1 VNVYREERRRVH
13 VGMRDYENFAGPGR
27 VSIMA
32 SVATSGAAISPLMG
46 RYAVQMAPYRAL
58 LALFNLRV
66 GAWVRNP
73 MHTGNALPALHQAP
87 QFLWMTRKPGL
98 AQVALEAA
106 GSTSADGRWIYL
118 SDGGH
123 LDNTGLVESVRH
135 CVLRQRYGRV
145 LVLDASNDPVDTW
158 SAVGDAIGVVR
169 ADLDVDLRRVHGT
182 GYPPWMRRY
191 QGAGLDVLVVKA
203 VRTAV
208 PADLEAD
215 TIDPWWDLLPPNVQS
230 FQLVHADF
238 PRSSTARQKFGDLEF
253 EAYRGLGFAATIAAL
268 DAAGWTTT

>member
-1 VNVYREERRRVH
+1 
-13 VGMRDYENFAGPGR
+13 M
-27 VSIMA
+27 
-32 SVATSGAAISPLMG
+32 
-46 RYAVQMAPYRAL
+46 
-58 LALFNLRV
+58 
-66 GAWVRNP
+66 
-73 MHTGNALPALHQAP
+73 
-87 QFLWMTRKPGL
+87 
-98 AQVALEAA
+98 
-106 GSTSADGRWIYL
+106 
-118 SDGGH
+118 
-123 LDNTGLVESVRH
+123 
-135 CVLRQRYGRV
+135 

-215 TIDPWWDLLPPNVQS
+215 TTDPWWDLLPPNVQS

-268 DAAGWTTT
+268 DAAGWTDP